1 MIGTAIGLIFLLIIL
16 GVVAWALKQLLAL
29 VAPYVGEPF
38 MTIIWVLI
46 VLVMV
51 LIVIWVAM
59 ARIWQVGDMWICDWH
74 RICVWGHDWV
84 GLGEKEWPHDPPH
97 SYRHGNADR
106 FRHDGHR
113 CKIGDP
119 NWAND
124 CN

>member
-38 MTIIWVLI
+38 MTIIWILI

-59 ARIWQVGDMWICDWH
+59 DLLSFAGIQVKMPGFG
-74 RICVWGHDWV
+74 R
-84 GLGEKEWPHDPPH
+84 
-97 SYRHGNADR
+97 
-106 FRHDGHR
+106 
-113 CKIGDP
+113 
-119 NWAND
+119 
-124 CN
+124 